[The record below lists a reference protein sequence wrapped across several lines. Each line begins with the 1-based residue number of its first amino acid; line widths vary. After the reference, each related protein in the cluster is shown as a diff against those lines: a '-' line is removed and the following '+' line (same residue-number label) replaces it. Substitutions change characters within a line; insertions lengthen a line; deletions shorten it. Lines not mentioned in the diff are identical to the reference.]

1 MAESADITAV
11 ARRSRFDRATVFGLA
26 AAGLFILAAVALGGS
41 AGAFIDLPAVFIVI
55 GGTLAVTTVCFNLAD
70 MRVTA
75 DALRDTVVSS
85 ERDFQDA
92 AYTMLELA
100 DYCRRNN
107 ILKLQGQALSR
118 FVREPFLHRGL
129 KLLIDG
135 APEKD
140 IQDILREDIAAG
152 GERNLRAAA
161 VLRKA
166 AEIAPAM
173 GLIGTL
179 IGLVQMLGSL
189 SDPKVIGPSMAV
201 ALLTT
206 FYGAVLANMVL
217 NPLATKLERNAAEES
232 LMQQIFMAG
241 VLGIARKDNVRR
253 LEIVLNSM
261 LPGDSKVQYVDPAAA
276 GGAS

>member
-1 MAESADITAV
+1 MADQIDITAV
-11 ARRSRFDRATVFGLA
+11 SRGNRFDGATVFGLVA
-26 AAGLFILAAVALGGS
+26 ATLFVVAAVTLGGS
-41 AGAFIDLPAVFIVI
+41 AGAFIDAPAVFIVI
-55 GGTLAVTTVCFNLAD
+55 GGTLAVTTVCFNLTD
-70 MRVTA
+70 MRKTA
-75 DALRDTVVSS
+75 AALRDTIVSR

-107 ILKLQGQALSR
+107 VLKLQGQPLSR

-140 IQDILREDIAAG
+140 IADILREDISAS
-152 GERNLRAAA
+152 GERNLRASA

-179 IGLVQMLGSL
+179 IGLVQMLGNL

-217 NPLATKLERNAAEES
+217 NPLAAKLERNAAEEG
-232 LMQQIFMAG
+232 LMQQIYMHG
-241 VLGIARKDNVRR
+241 ILGIARKENVRR
-253 LEIVLNSM
+253 LEILFNSM
-261 LPGDSKVQYVDPAAA
+261 LPAESKVQYVDPAPA
-276 GGAS
+276 GP